1 MLNLVPN
8 DTKRYSRF
16 EAIHAAVSH
25 FLYEAFSTEGGLLS
39 NVDRWTQRKVTLEN
53 LTKIELA
60 HAADDPVEYCYQ
72 NLVREIDSEAQM
84 GIFLVHT
91 DSADVSLRQLTNEP
105 GISGELGGAVTD
117 MAPVLFADALAHSN
131 ERLDLVWVTI
141 RARFERARVDAEVSE
156 IAMGTLMQDA
166 EIAADMA
173 GALRSLMYAFHE
185 DLARQQ
191 CGLPSLLDDRQAR
204 ELRVMI
210 SQLEIRA
217 GSYADRV
224 AEISSRAD
232 TQ

>member
-8 DTKRYSRF
+8 DTNRYSRF
-16 EAIHAAVSH
+16 EAIHAAVSR
-25 FLYEAFSTEGGLLS
+25 FLYDAFSTEGGLLS

-60 HAADDPVEYCYQ
+60 HTTDDPAEYCYQ
-72 NLVREIDSEAQM
+72 NLIREIDSEAQT
-84 GIFLVHT
+84 GIFLVHN
-91 DSADVSLRQLTNEP
+91 DSADPLLRQLANEP
-105 GISGELGGAVTD
+105 GMSGELGGAVAN

-141 RARFERARVDAEVSE
+141 RARFERARVDAEVST

-173 GALRSLMYAFHE
+173 GALRSLMYAYHE
-185 DLARQQ
+185 DAARQQ
-191 CGLPSLLDDRQAR
+191 CELPALLDDRQAR
-204 ELRVMI
+204 ELGVMI

-224 AEISSRAD
+224 VDITSRAD

>member
-8 DTKRYSRF
+8 DTKCYSRF
-16 EAIHAAVSH
+16 EAIHAAVSR

-84 GIFLVHT
+84 GIFLVHR
-91 DSADVSLRQLTNEP
+91 DSADASLRQLAKEP
-105 GISGELGGAVTD
+105 GVSGELGGAVTD

-141 RARFERARVDAEVSE
+141 RARFERARVDAEVST

-166 EIAADMA
+166 EIAADMT

-185 DLARQQ
+185 DAARQR

-204 ELRVMI
+204 ELEVMI
-210 SQLEIRA
+210 SQLEARA

-224 AEISSRAD
+224 AEITSRAD

>member
-16 EAIHAAVSH
+16 EAIHAAVSR

-72 NLVREIDSEAQM
+72 NLIREIDSEARTGM
-84 GIFLVHT
+84 FLVHR
-91 DSADVSLRQLTNEP
+91 DSIDPSLRQLANEP
-105 GISGELGGAVTD
+105 GISGELQGAVAD

-141 RARFERARVDAEVSE
+141 RARFERARVDADVST

-166 EIAADMA
+166 DIAADMA

-185 DLARQQ
+185 DAARRQ
-191 CGLPSLLDDRQAR
+191 CGLPALLDDRRAR
-204 ELRVMI
+204 ELDVMI

-224 AEISSRAD
+224 AEIASRAD